1 VAARPAEGKMRGF
14 TGLVGLLIV
23 VGIAYY
29 LYTGGQSGGDAASP
43 KRQIDVTGVRTDLL
57 AIAQAERIH
66 MASHGKYASV
76 EELERSGAITFSPR
90 EHRGYTYSS
99 TVDERHF
106 RVTARPVDPARAD
119 WPALSIDE
127 TGQVS
132 QQ

>member
-1 VAARPAEGKMRGF
+1 MRGF
-14 TGLVGLLIV
+14 AGFIGLLVV
-23 VGIAYY
+23 VGIVYY
-29 LYTGGQSGGDAASP
+29 LYTGSPSGGDTASP

-76 EELERSGAITFSPR
+76 DELERSGAITFSPR

-99 TVDERHF
+99 TVDDRRF
-106 RVTARPVDPARAD
+106 RITARPADAARAD
-119 WPALSIDE
+119 WPTLSIDE

>member
-1 VAARPAEGKMRGF
+1 MRAFAGF
-14 TGLVGLLIV
+14 IGLLV
-23 VGIAYY
+23 VLGIAYY
-29 LYTGGQSGGDAASP
+29 LYTGSQTAGDVVSP
-43 KRQIDVTGVRTDLL
+43 KRQIDVTGVRTDLV

-99 TVDERHF
+99 TVDDRHF
-106 RVTARPVDPARAD
+106 RITARPADPAKAE
-119 WPALSIDE
+119 WPTLSIDE
-127 TGQVS
+127 TGQLS